1 MNNNCTQLKFSS
13 DLMQNFKA
21 LRPASVEKNMQAVCN
36 HGCKAFLSISD
47 DGRLYVTAEQ
57 EHSEAG
63 WERKDISAEICS
75 SYASDV
81 QVTNFSINAN
91 RDDEAS
97 VLAVVLSSDGKQY
110 IYISANDSVT
120 DPAWTPVALPEEI
133 QTLSFYNVTVSS
145 YKGKIAIMAYYKTQN
160 GSVERYSIVS
170 ADGTYNQW
178 IYSPLPAD
186 FDEIMETKSGRA
198 SYSRVDGT
206 YTLGRKGDNCQLL
219 FTPAYNYYNPE
230 LSPASS
236 RLTLLQKADA
246 IAVIP
251 SRSKADATDVFVCG
265 DGSLYWFSGE
275 NQDDG
280 AKPVRVAQSPYF
292 HDVKQLYSFES
303 KGRVYIWALNE
314 SKELCYLFVN
324 REEAANPQAWSVVAV
339 LKEELDYVYPFCEK
353 DTNAMYG
360 YTKDG
365 KGILGYE
372 SKETGLWS
380 YVTVFISGK
389 SKQAVPVNS
398 YVTLIKTP
406 QPCQMVSIAVEG
418 NRVVDIN
425 GGIYSFK
432 GNVVRVKSTA
442 SCDIRI
448 TELTESV
455 YAARFR
461 AWIEDE
467 ETKAYD
473 PGRDVEEKL
482 FALGDGNKL
491 YNAVITSQTG
501 ETEYLVPRDTSRQT
515 VDAVASAINT
525 LDRARKDID
534 GITAVNAENEVRQG
548 ICLKFANGE
557 VSHENFSYNQ
567 DGVLPDIE
575 AFRSSCAVY
584 SSEDTFG
591 YLRSLCGYK
600 SVENKLFD
608 VIIEFIDGA
617 WNFIVRTAEKTISFV
632 VDCAEKAVSCVVEIL
647 NTIKIAVEKVI
658 KFLKYVFDMGDIL
671 LVKDVIEKIMNVSK
685 EDLKKELQE
694 MKSTVKDAFVEINKR
709 ILEWGDIQNIGD
721 IGGKSMQNVQNESE
735 FTQHS
740 NDVHANYLTNTI
752 VENQETAR
760 VKLQCPRE
768 LTDYASGEIDRVM
781 DELCVLYEKEKKTAE
796 RLIKRMQNEF
806 FSDESIT
813 DMDILT
819 LLRKLAALIASATV
833 EGVSA
838 VVEVLFDLVI
848 YILDVFFEL
857 LNTDIYIPCV
867 SEFLELCGIGTF
879 SFMDVICFIPA
890 FAGTVIYKLIMQKTL
905 ISKELHDRIMKIHS
919 LSELRNITAAID
931 NDFFN
936 KELFLSFKVV
946 SAVATFAECEFAG
959 IDYCIEGESTI
970 VAMLAAGMA
979 AIDGIFYLANSFFV
993 YAPLDKKLPDIPKK
1007 ILAVVKYLPFVCK
1020 AMSLYQKI
1028 IKKNKE
1034 KGKYLDKVFGT
1045 LYAITS
1051 VIAIGGNITYIV
1063 EAAQLKNVDSTEKE
1077 AYILDTVSL
1086 IPDNLRNVMDGV
1098 LRYVKP
1104 EQVVPFFVI
1113 IAIRTVCGLG
1123 YGSLQIAEGGIA

>member
-21 LRPASVEKNMQAVCN
+21 LHPASVEKNMQAVCN

-57 EHSEAG
+57 ELSDAG

-91 RDDEAS
+91 RDDAAS
-97 VLAVVLSSDGKQY
+97 VLAVVLSSEGKQY

-120 DPAWTPVALPEEI
+120 DPVWVPVALPEEI
-133 QTLSFYNVTVSS
+133 QMLSFYNITVSS
-145 YKGKIAIMAYYKTQN
+145 YKGKISIMAYYKTQN
-160 GSVERYSIVS
+160 GSIERYSIVS
-170 ADGTYNQW
+170 ADGTYNKW

-206 YTLGRKGDNCQLL
+206 YTLGRKGADCQLL

-230 LSPASS
+230 LSPTSS

-280 AKPVRVAQSPYF
+280 AEPVMVAQSPYF
-292 HDVKQLYSFES
+292 YDVKQLYSFES
-303 KGRVYIWALNE
+303 KGRVYIWVLNE

-324 REEAANPQAWSVVAV
+324 REEVANPQAWSVVAV

-372 SKETGLWS
+372 SEETGLWS
-380 YVTVFISGK
+380 YVTVFISRK
-389 SKQAVPVNS
+389 SKQAVPINS

-406 QPCQMVSIAVEG
+406 QPCQIVSIAVDG

-442 SCDIRI
+442 SCDVRI

-455 YAARFR
+455 YAAKFR

-467 ETKAYD
+467 ETKEYD

-482 FALGDGNKL
+482 FALGDGDKL

-501 ETEYLVPRDTSRQT
+501 ETEYLVPRDTSRQS

-534 GITAVNAENEVRQG
+534 GITAENEVRQG
-548 ICLKFANGE
+548 IRLKFANGE

-567 DGVLPDIE
+567 DGVLLDME

-600 SVENKLFD
+600 SVENGFFD
-608 VIIEFIDGA
+608 VVIDFIDGA
-617 WNFIVRTAEKTISFV
+617 WNFIVRTAEKIISFV
-632 VDCAEKAVSCVVEIL
+632 VDCVEKAVSCVVEIF
-647 NTIKIAVEKVI
+647 NTIKIAAEKVI
-658 KFLKYVFDMGDIL
+658 KFLKYVFDMGEIL

-685 EDLKKELQE
+685 EDMKKELQE
-694 MKSTVKDAFVEINKR
+694 MKSTVKEAFEEIDKR

-721 IGGKSMQNVQNESE
+721 IGGKSMQNIQNESE
-735 FTQHS
+735 FTQHA

-752 VENQETAR
+752 VENQETAS
-760 VKLQCPRE
+760 VVLQCPRE
-768 LTDYASGEIDRVM
+768 LADYASGEIDRVIE
-781 DELCVLYEKEKKTAE
+781 ELSVLYEREKETAE

-806 FSDESIT
+806 FGDESIT

-819 LLRKLAALIASATV
+819 LLRKLSALIASAAV

-848 YILDVFFEL
+848 YILDIFFEL

-905 ISKELHDRIMKIHS
+905 ISKELHDRIMEIHS
-919 LSELRNITAAID
+919 LSELKNVTAAMG
-931 NDFFN
+931 NDSFN
-936 KELFLSFKVV
+936 KGLFLSFKIV
-946 SAVATFAECEFAG
+946 SAVATFAECVFAG
-959 IDYCIEGESTI
+959 IDFSIEGKSTTI
-970 VAMLAAGMA
+970 SVLAVGMA
-979 AIDGIFYLANSFFV
+979 AIDGGFYVANSFFV
-993 YAPLDKKLPDIPKK
+993 YELLDKKLPDIPKT
-1007 ILAVVKYLPFVCK
+1007 ILTVVKYLPFICK

-1028 IKKNKE
+1028 IRKDEE
-1034 KGKYLDKVFGT
+1034 KAKYLDKVFGT
-1045 LYAITS
+1045 LYAMTS
-1051 VIAIGGNITYIV
+1051 VIAIAGNITYIV
-1063 EAAQLKNVDSTEKE
+1063 EAAQLKNVDSTEKK
-1077 AYILDTVSL
+1077 AYILDEVSL

-1104 EQVVPFFVI
+1104 EQGVPFWII
-1113 IAIRTVCGLG
+1113 IAVRTVCGVS
-1123 YGSLQIAEGGIA
+1123 YGSLQIVEGGIV